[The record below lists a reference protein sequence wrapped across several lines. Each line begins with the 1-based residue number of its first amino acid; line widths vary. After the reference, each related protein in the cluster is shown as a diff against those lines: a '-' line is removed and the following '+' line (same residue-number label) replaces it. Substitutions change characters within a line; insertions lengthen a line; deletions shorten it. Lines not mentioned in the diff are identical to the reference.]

1 MASSSNKRSNQNKS
15 QDPGFRLPPEQR
27 ATGSL
32 PAERQRPRAE
42 QRTTQARRD
51 TKVPKRH
58 A

>member
-1 MASSSNKRSNQNKS
+1 MASNLKKRSNLKKS
-15 QDPGFRLPPEQR
+15 EDPGYRLPPEQR

-51 TKVPKRH
+51 TTVPRRH
-58 A
+58 S

>member
-1 MASSSNKRSNQNKS
+1 MASSSKKQSDLKKS
-15 QDPGFRLPPEQR
+15 EDPGYRHPPEQR

-42 QRTTQARRD
+42 QRTTQSRRD
-51 TKVPKRH
+51 KTVPKRH